1 MEFSKEK
8 TGTENGFPKEKTG
21 TENGFPKGKERE
33 LPRKK
38 EKGFPGAKKFKRKAK
53 VLEEPSEI
61 CYVSRNATF
70 VISVLHSCFFIL
82 LNFVFYFHLR
92 FIRNTFPIDFV
103 LFLKQKS
110 PAGEA
115 GRAHR
120 RNSTVKFKFME
131 EKNEYDTAD
140 PKYQRITAF

>member
-1 MEFSKEK
+1 MSIKWGIRQRDSQKEKEQEFSKEK
-8 TGTENGFPKEKTG
+8 TGTEKEFPKRK
-21 TENGFPKGKERE
+21 KERE
-33 LPRKK
+33 FSK
-38 EKGFPGAKKFKRKAK
+38 EKEKEFPGAKKFKRKAK

-82 LNFVFYFHLR
+82 LNFVFYLHLR

-115 GRAHR
+115 GRAP
-120 RNSTVKFKFME
+120 SE
-131 EKNEYDTAD
+131 IQ
-140 PKYQRITAF
+140 P